1 MSSAIFH
8 LHFAF
13 RSKATFSQAC
23 LNLKV
28 CSAKMKA
35 FPLFA
40 KMSQEA
46 LVTFLHSTYKV
57 MDY

>member
-13 RSKATFSQAC
+13 RSKATVSQMG

-28 CSAKMKA
+28 CSTKIKA

-40 KMSQEA
+40 KMSQKA
-46 LVTFLHSTYKV
+46 LVTFLNSTYKV
-57 MDY
+57 LKY